1 MGLGVFYRRDGD
13 CKPAAGKEDAVRR
26 VRVFP
31 SGRLWQFVRQLKWLQ
46 ICCSLNRLDEDI
58 QMLISCRL
66 WPVASP
72 VDLASGCIHIGILAE
87 PQQKSIAARR
97 SGPHESLRA

>member
-13 CKPAAGKEDAVRR
+13 CKPAASKEDAVRR
-26 VRVFP
+26 VRVFL

-46 ICCSLNRLDEDI
+46 ICRSLSRLDEDI

-66 WPVASP
+66 WSVASP
-72 VDLASGCIHIGILAE
+72 VDLASGCIHIGILVE
-87 PQQKSIAARR
+87 PQR
-97 SGPHESLRA
+97 SQ